1 MVHAVISNKELYIN
15 RFKSLFQTLDCDNSG
30 FVTKGEFEQVMDE
43 PLLQAFFASLEID
56 ASDALNLFQLL
67 ESDIDHINH
76 TEEGI
81 EMEDFVMGCLRLKG
95 HAKSCD
101 MALLMRDM
109 KSIHRELRGLAL
121 FVEDQFGCTI
131 TRELEDRSAPSEIA
145 EALSLRPL
153 VP

>member
-30 FVTKGEFEQVMDE
+30 FVTKGEFKQVMEE

-101 MALLMRDM
+101 MALLMKDN
-109 KSIHRELRGLAL
+109 KAIYRELVDFAS
-121 FVEDQFGCTI
+121 FVEDQFECLN
-131 TRELEDRSAPSEIA
+131 RRQ
-145 EALSLRPL
+145 LRHHVPL
-153 VP
+153 LRMS